1 MAGEAASSSRALRR
15 KAVDMFLAATP
26 PPGAPIDDYRSGFER
41 LCCGFE
47 PLPEAVITPFDAD
60 GVKGLKVAVPDA
72 SPDHLI
78 LHFHSGG
85 YVMGSSAG
93 YRNFASRL
101 SRAAKA
107 TVIVPDYRLAPE
119 HPYPAAFE
127 DGLRTYR
134 WAIRT
139 WSPSKAVISG
149 DSAGG
154 GLMMAVLL
162 ALRDAGD
169 PLPCRAVGISPLAD
183 LAGEGDSM
191 VVNESTDPLINR
203 ALLVGMGKVYIGERD
218 PHQTPNASPLWGR
231 HHGLPPVYLT
241 ASNSEVMR
249 DDAVR
254 LAESIRKAGGQ
265 VTLALPVDL
274 VHIWPLF
281 PFLDEGRN
289 TIAEIG
295 TFIQAGWMAAGSTTT
310 TSS

>member
-1 MAGEAASSSRALRR
+1 MADEAESSARALRR
-15 KAVDMFLAATP
+15 KSVDMFLAATP
-26 PPGAPIDDYRSGFER
+26 LAGASIDDYRLGFEK
-41 LCCGFE
+41 LCRGFG
-47 PLPEAVITPFDAD
+47 PLPDAVITPFDAD
-60 GVKGLKVAVPDA
+60 GVQGLKVAVPEA

-139 WSPSKAVISG
+139 WSPSKVVISG

-169 PLPCRAVGISPLAD
+169 PLPCRAVGVSPLAD
-183 LAGEGDSM
+183 LAGEGESM
-191 VVNESTDPLINR
+191 IINESTDPLINR

-231 HHGLPPVYLT
+231 HHGLPPMYLT

-265 VTLALPVDL
+265 VTLALPDNL
-274 VHIWPLF
+274 VHIWTLF
-281 PFLDEGRN
+281 PFLDEGQS
-289 TIAEIG
+289 TVADIG
-295 TFIQAGWMAAGSTTT
+295 TFIQAGWMDAKSANTTGT
-310 TSS
+310 